1 MSRGAISLLRAS
13 TGLLSIEGHAEVV
26 AARSRTEE
34 RTAEGFMAAPNV
46 YACTVESPGCPREGV
61 VWSYGESSETAAEG
75 RVACGYILE
84 TPCNRLPLADG

>member
-1 MSRGAISLLRAS
+1 M
-13 TGLLSIEGHAEVV
+13 LSIEGHAEVV

-34 RTAEGFMAAPNV
+34 RTAEGFMAAPSV
-46 YACTVESPGCPREGV
+46 YACTVESAGCPREGV
-61 VWSYGESSETAAEG
+61 VWSYGETAAEG